1 MQDLKVALVQTDL
14 VWENKKLNLA
24 NIEKSIELL
33 PTDVDVIILPEMF
46 NTGFTMN
53 PAPNAETM
61 EGETLQWMTKISHQK
76 NAALTGSLII
86 SEGNGYYNRL
96 IWMLPDGRFSYYDKK
111 HLFTLAGEQNF
122 YKAGNKRLIVEYKG
136 WKICPVICYDLRFP
150 IWLRNVENHDCL
162 IVVASWPERRIS
174 HWEHLLVA
182 RAIENQTYVIG
193 VNRVGTDGNDFYY
206 NGCTMVVNPMG
217 KKMLKISDLNTVV
230 LASLKYDQITQ
241 IRKDLP
247 FLNDRDQFSIS

>member
-14 VWENKKLNLA
+14 VWENKKQNLS

-33 PTDVDVIILPEMF
+33 SADIDVIILPEMF
-46 NTGFTMN
+46 NTGFSMN
-53 PAPNAETM
+53 PAPIAETM
-61 EGETLQWMTKISHQK
+61 EGDAVNWMKRISHEK
-76 NAALTGSLII
+76 NAAITGSLII
-86 SEGNGYYNRL
+86 TEGNGYYNRL
-96 IWMLPDGRFSYYDKK
+96 IWMLPDGSYSFYDKK

-122 YKAGNKRLIVEYKG
+122 YKAGNKSIIVEYKG
-136 WKICPVICYDLRFP
+136 WKICPMICYDLRFP
-150 IWLRNVENHDCL
+150 VWLRNTENYDCL
-162 IVVASWPERRIS
+162 IVVANWPERRIS

-182 RAIENQTYVIG
+182 RAIENQCFVIG

-206 NGCTMVVNPMG
+206 NGSTMIVNPMG

-230 LASLKYDQITQ
+230 VASLKYNQITQ

>member
-1 MQDLKVALVQTDL
+1 MQDLKVALVQADL
-14 VWENKKLNLA
+14 VWENRKINLA
-24 NIEKSIELL
+24 SFEKSLELL
-33 PTDVDVIILPEMF
+33 PSDVDLIILPEMF

-61 EGETLQWMTKISHQK
+61 EGETLRWMKRISKQK
-76 NAALTGSLII
+76 QAALTGSLII
-86 SEGNGYYNRL
+86 AEGSGYYNRL
-96 IWMLPDGRFSYYDKK
+96 IWMLPDGTYSYYDKK

-122 YKAGNKRLIVEYKG
+122 YKSGNTRLIVEFKG

-150 IWLRNVENHDCL
+150 VWLRNTEDYDCL
-162 IVVASWPERRIS
+162 IVVANWPERRIS

-206 NGCTMVVNPMG
+206 NGSSMLVNPMG
-217 KKMLKISDLNTVV
+217 KKMLKISDLNTVSV
-230 LASLKYDQITQ
+230 ASLKYDQISQ

-247 FLNDRDQFSIS
+247 FLTDRDQFVIS

>member
-1 MQDLKVALVQTDL
+1 MQDLKVALVQADL

-33 PTDVDVIILPEMF
+33 PSDVDVIILPEMF

-53 PAPNAETM
+53 PAPYAENM
-61 EGETLQWMTKISHQK
+61 EGETLKWMKRISHEK
-76 NAALTGSLII
+76 NTAVTGSSII
-86 SEGNGYYNRL
+86 TEGNGYYNRL
-96 IWMLPDGRFSYYDKK
+96 IWMLPDGNYSYYDKK
-111 HLFTLAGEQNF
+111 HLFTLAGEQYF

-136 WKICPVICYDLRFP
+136 WKICPMICYDLRFP
-150 IWLRNVENHDCL
+150 VWLRNTENYDCL
-162 IVVASWPERRIS
+162 IVVANWPERRIS

-182 RAIENQTYVIG
+182 RAIENQCYVIG

-206 NGCTMVVNPMG
+206 NGSSMLVNPMG
-217 KKMLKISDLNTVV
+217 KKMLKISDLSNVV
-230 LASLKYDQITQ
+230 VATMKYEQITR

-247 FLNDRDQFSIS
+247 FLNDRDQFNIS

>member
-1 MQDLKVALVQTDL
+1 MQDLKVALVQADL
-14 VWENKKLNLA
+14 VWENKKTNLS
-24 NIEKSIELL
+24 NIEKSIDSL
-33 PTDVDVIILPEMF
+33 PSDVDVIILPEMF
-46 NTGFTMN
+46 STGFTMN

-61 EGETLQWMTKISHQK
+61 EGDAVKWMKRISHEK

-86 SEGNGYYNRL
+86 AEGNGYFNRL
-96 IWMLPDGRFSYYDKK
+96 IWMLPDGSFSYYDKK

-122 YKAGNKRLIVEYKG
+122 YKAGNKKLIVDYKG
-136 WKICPVICYDLRFP
+136 WKICPMICYDLRFP
-150 IWLRNVENHDCL
+150 VWLRNTENYDLL
-162 IVVASWPERRIS
+162 IVVANWPERRIS

-182 RAIENQTYVIG
+182 RAIENQSYVIG

-206 NGCTMVVNPMG
+206 NGSTMVVNPMG
-217 KKMLKISDLNTVV
+217 KKMLKISDLSNVV
-230 LASLKYDQITQ
+230 VATLKYDQITQ